1 MIKIVTI
8 SQSRSKQFA
17 IIIAFGLFSFLFSA
31 ILFQSQLQAQN
42 LANIGKGKALGMSGG
57 INANTVF
64 YDASGIENRRDPFN
78 YFLSGNLN
86 FSLYDWSVP
95 LTFSYS
101 NQNSSFQQP
110 FNQYGLSPTYK
121 WITLHAGY
129 RSMTF
134 SNYTMNGH
142 LFLGGGFD
150 ITPNEKLKISGF
162 YGRLQQAVEEDTLM
176 QNNVPAYRR
185 MGGGVKIA
193 LGDTKRFVEFIVFK
207 AADDTTSL
215 DVAPIKSE
223 VDPEENLVLGLNVGM
238 VLYERLTFKG
248 EIANSAITKDTRSEG
263 VEASNIY
270 DKLHFAFR
278 PRVSS
283 SYYSAYKATLQY
295 AFTKAGLGFAYE
307 RIDPGYRT
315 LGAYYFNN
323 NLESYAL
330 TGSGTLLEKKA
341 RVNVQAGFQRNNLD
355 GDQLNTMGR
364 FSGMLSVN
372 YQPSPRVGI
381 NASYS
386 NFQTVV
392 NFRSQFDYI
401 NQVTPYQNLDTLNY
415 RQLAQNANANVNYVL
430 NESKE
435 KRQNINLNLAFQKTA
450 DEQANVEQPSGA
462 QFYNINSAYT
472 LLLSQYNL
480 TWNVAVNAN
489 FTESQ
494 QANNKI
500 FGPSTSIRKTFF
512 DKKMSSNLTISYNN
526 AYLNGAL
533 SSSVT
538 NLRMG
543 ANYVW
548 LEKHQFDLSLTRS
561 NRFSPRNETQQR
573 FSELTVQFGYSY
585 NFNL

>member
-1 MIKIVTI
+1 MTQKITI
-8 SQSRSKQFA
+8 LQPTMRRSTSRKLTWFCS
-17 IIIAFGLFSFLFSA
+17 LVLT
-31 ILFQSQLQAQN
+31 LLLLQKEVRAQN
-42 LANIGKGKALGMSGG
+42 LANIGKGKAVGMSGG

-64 YDASGIENRRDPFN
+64 YDANGIAGRRDPFN

-121 WITLHAGY
+121 WVTLHAGY

-150 ITPNEKLKISGF
+150 ITPTEKLKISGF

-185 MGGGVKIA
+185 MGGGIKVA

-215 DVAPIKSE
+215 EVAPVKSE

-238 VLYERLTFKG
+238 ILYERLTFKA
-248 EIANSAITKDTRSEG
+248 EFANSAITKDARAEG
-263 VEASNIY
+263 VEAANIY
-270 DKLHFAFR
+270 DRLHFAFR

-330 TGSGTLLEKKA
+330 TGSGALLEKKA
-341 RVNVQAGFQRNNLD
+341 RINVQAGFQRNNLD

-364 FSGMLSVN
+364 FSGMVSVN
-372 YQPSPRVGI
+372 YQPTTRIGI

-435 KRQNINLNLAFQKTA
+435 RRQNINVNVAFQKTA
-450 DEQANVEQPSGA
+450 DEQANIEQPSGA
-462 QFYNINSAYT
+462 RFYNINSSYT

-480 TWNVAVNAN
+480 TWNVAANAN

-500 FGPSTSIRKTFF
+500 FGPSTSLRKTFF
-512 DKKMSSNLTISYNN
+512 DKKLSSNLTFSYNN
-526 AYLNGAL
+526 AYLNGDL
-533 SSSVT
+533 SSNVT